1 MGQQWEGMPRLEEV
15 VCTPPHIAIVLM
27 IDGRKSTILRY
38 RTFSGEE
45 KILMILSKGSCR
57 EGQDPEGSVLVTDA
71 ER

>member
-1 MGQQWEGMPRLEEV
+1 MGENLPFY
-15 VCTPPHIAIVLM
+15 AN
-27 IDGRKSTILRY
+27 

>member
-1 MGQQWEGMPRLEEV
+1 MGGGAKVRRGGLH
-15 VCTPPHIAIVLM
+15 PPHIAIVLM